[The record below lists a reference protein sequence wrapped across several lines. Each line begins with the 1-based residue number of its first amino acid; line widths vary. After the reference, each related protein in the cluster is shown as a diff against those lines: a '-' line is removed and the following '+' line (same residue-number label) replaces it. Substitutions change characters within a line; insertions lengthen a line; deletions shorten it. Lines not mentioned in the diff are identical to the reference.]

1 MCAGAMEP
9 SLLHSSGETQDG
21 AIEGPGATAVD
32 AIHSLSAAL
41 GGGDGSGQH
50 SNLFVRGLPLAWN
63 EPEITA
69 VFSSYGQLSS
79 LRLVRHSVTKHSLG

>member
-1 MCAGAMEP
+1 MCAGSMES
-9 SLLHSSGETQDG
+9 SLLHSSGEIQDG
-21 AIEGPGATAVD
+21 AIEGAAGVD
-32 AIHSLSAAL
+32 AVHSLSAAL
-41 GGGDGSGQH
+41 GGGDGSGLH
-50 SNLFVRGLPLAWN
+50 PNVFVRGLPLAWN